1 MAASREFAL
10 CEHSSRG
17 RRIKCTNQSAG
28 AETAAAAV
36 AAARRRLLLVAN
48 TKKVI
53 NIIFSTR
60 IGRGQPGNRHGAGD
74 ATCVRDDKRDDG
86 NDDTSD
92 FFATN

>member
-1 MAASREFAL
+1 MHKSISRSRNGGGGGGGCAA
-10 CEHSSRG
+10 
-17 RRIKCTNQSAG
+17 T
-28 AETAAAAV
+28 
-36 AAARRRLLLVAN
+36 AARRRLLLVAN

-86 NDDTSD
+86 NDDTLD